1 MSAGW
6 SGFHGS
12 EYLQLWL
19 QAAEVNG
26 EADDG
31 AGTGLGHKRRKRAW
45 EEDSDK
51 EDGPAEEEAKRLA
64 EEKDARERDEFAE
77 RLRLKDDAKTR
88 KIAEDKL
95 SKEELKV
102 RKFTLHAPLTLEKE
116 DHSNQDIRSKHCKVS
131 MIQLGSRSL
140 RLNLC

>member
-51 EDGPAEEEAKRLA
+51 EDGPDEEEAKRLA
-64 EEKDARERDEFAE
+64 EEKDAR
-77 RLRLKDDAKTR
+77 DDAKTR

>member
-1 MSAGW
+1 M
-6 SGFHGS
+6 
-12 EYLQLWL
+12 
-19 QAAEVNG
+19 NG
-26 EADDG
+26 DADDG

-51 EDGPAEEEAKRLA
+51 EDGPDEEEAKRLA

-102 RKFTLHAPLTLEKE
+102 KSSHCMPPRHLKRKTIATRISDPNTAK
-116 DHSNQDIRSKHCKVS
+116 SQ
-131 MIQLGSRSL
+131 
-140 RLNLC
+140 